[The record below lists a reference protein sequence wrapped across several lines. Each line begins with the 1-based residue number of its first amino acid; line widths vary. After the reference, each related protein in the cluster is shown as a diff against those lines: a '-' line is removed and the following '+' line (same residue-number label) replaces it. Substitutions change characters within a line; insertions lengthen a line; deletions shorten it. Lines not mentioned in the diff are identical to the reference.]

1 MRNGGEPVF
10 RSVVI
15 ARRAAALA
23 ALAVLVLTGHGERHD
38 ASGPAAP
45 PPPVTAIR

>member
-1 MRNGGEPVF
+1 MS

-23 ALAVLVLTGHGERHD
+23 ALAVLVLTGHGDHRGE
-38 ASGPAAP
+38 AAP
-45 PPPVTAIR
+45 PPAVSTTRR